1 MIPPCTGP
9 RDRKRRGDLE
19 THKPDDKTRPPP
31 IPGWPVEPEIFT
43 FRRRKSVAKQPY
55 LVRHPKMALVPGGE
69 GPGKSIDA
77 GNGGADDRDIAKV
90 IIKAAAGSRVPAK
103 LFTDKEL
110 KGQFKDRIFTFS
122 NSMFKLCPII
132 YVNYMSHGL

>member
-1 MIPPCTGP
+1 MNPPCTGP
-9 RDRKRRGDLE
+9 RDRKRRGELE

-43 FRRRKSVAKQPY
+43 SRRRKSVAKRPY
-55 LVRHPKMALVPGGE
+55 LVRHPKMALVPAGE

-77 GNGGADDRDIAKV
+77 GNGGADSRDTAKV
-90 IIKAAAGSRVPAK
+90 TIKAAGSKTPAK

-110 KGQFKDRIFTFS
+110 AKRSKEWI
-122 NSMFKLCPII
+122 L
-132 YVNYMSHGL
+132 L